1 MKRLDQFL
9 DENDLCRSR
18 ARARDAILRGC
29 VTVNGRPAA
38 KAGLKISDKDV
49 VEIDDPTA
57 PYVSRA
63 ALKLLAGIKA
73 SGIEVTGKTCLDLG
87 ASTGGFTQ
95 VLLEQEAE
103 TVFAVDVGRDQ
114 LAAEIKTAPQV
125 VNLENTNA
133 TLLSDEIVPKPIE
146 LLVSDISFVSLTK
159 VIAPALAL
167 CTSGADA
174 LLLVKPQFEVGREKV
189 GKGGIVKDIAAI
201 EAARRRVDNFV
212 VQQNWE
218 KRAEVPSPIAGGDGN
233 QEFIHWY
240 RKVG

>member
-1 MKRLDQFL
+1 MKRLDQYL
-9 DENDLCRSR
+9 DEHDFCRSR

-29 VTVNGRPAA
+29 VTVNGQLAS
-38 KAGLKISDKDV
+38 KAGLKVSATDV
-49 VEIDDPTA
+49 VDIDDPTA

-63 ALKLLAGIKA
+63 ALKLLAGIEA

-95 VLLEQEAE
+95 VLLEHEAQK
-103 TVFAVDVGRDQ
+103 VFAVDVGRDQ
-114 LAAEIKTAPQV
+114 LADEIKAVPQV
-125 VNLENTNA
+125 ISLENTNA
-133 TLLSDEIVPKPIE
+133 TLLSDEIVPEPIE

-159 VIAPALAL
+159 VIAPALEL
-167 CTSGADA
+167 CASGADA

-189 GKGGIVKDIAAI
+189 GKGGIVKDVAAI
-201 EAARRRVDNFV
+201 EAARQRVDHFV

-218 KRAEVPSPIAGGDGN
+218 KRADVPSPISGGDGN